1 MMAPPCDRKPRL
13 FPLRER
19 RGGRRRAR
27 AGPPPGHDPYSLSV
41 YEIVARIPRGRVAT
55 YGQIAAML
63 THPAPGRPQG
73 YPLAARR
80 VGAAMCH
87 APRERRL
94 PCHRVVNVRGE
105 MLRGDAFGGA
115 DAQRDRLSAEGVI
128 FRANGCIDMK
138 ASLWRP
144 DQQAEDEKMI

>member
-1 MMAPPCDRKPRL
+1 MAPRADKTPRL

-19 RGGRRRAR
+19 RGGRRRA
-27 AGPPPGHDPYSLSV
+27 GPPLGHDPYSLGV
-41 YEIVARIPRGRVAT
+41 YEIVARIPQGRVAT

-80 VGAAMCH
+80 VGTALRH

-105 MLRGDAFGGA
+105 MLRGDAFGGP

-128 FRANGCIDMK
+128 FRANGHIDMK

-144 DQQAEDEKMI
+144 RHRPEGDEKR